1 MILADTSA
9 WVEYLR
15 ATGSAAHTRLRTAL
29 SDAGVAVCDAVRM
42 EVLAG
47 ARRKPHLQ
55 DLRRLLARA
64 AMLEALPSDYDAAAS
79 IYRSC
84 RSHGETPRSLIDCLI
99 AAIAIRAGATVLHA
113 DRDFGVIARHSTLQ
127 RPRQADAVR
136 VSSPAT
142 RRHWC

>member
-15 ATGSAAHTRLRTAL
+15 GTGSAAHTRMRTAL
-29 SDAGVAVCDAVRM
+29 TDAEVAVCDAVRM

-47 ARRKPHLQ
+47 ARREPHLR

-64 AMLEALPSDYDAAAS
+64 TMLETLPSDYDAAAS

-84 RSHGETPRSLIDCLI
+84 RHHGETPRSLIDCLI
-99 AAIAIRAGATVLHA
+99 AAIAIRAGVTVLHA
-113 DRDFGVIARHSTLQ
+113 DRDFGVIARHSTLET
-127 RPRQADAVR
+127 
-136 VSSPAT
+136 VSAP
-142 RRHWC
+142 

>member
-15 ATGSAAHTRLRTAL
+15 GTASAAHTQLRAAL
-29 SDAGVAVCDAVRM
+29 VDADVAVCDAVRM

-47 ARRKPHLQ
+47 ARSSRHLR

-64 AMLEALPSDYDAAAS
+64 VTVETLPWDHDAAAL

-84 RSHGETPRSLIDCLI
+84 RRHGETPRSLIDCLI
-99 AAIAIRAGATVLHA
+99 AAIAIRGRVAVLHA

-127 RPRQADAVR
+127 TVAP
-136 VSSPAT
+136 S
-142 RRHWC
+142 

>member
-15 ATGSAAHTRLRTAL
+15 GSGNAVHTRMRAAL
-29 SDAGVAVCDAVRM
+29 IDAEIAVCDAIRM

-47 ARRKPHLQ
+47 ARREQHLR

-64 AMLEALPSDYDAAAS
+64 VTLETLPSDYDAAAAS

-84 RSHGETPRSLIDCLI
+84 RRHGETPRSLIDCLI
-99 AAIAIRAGATVLHA
+99 AAIAIRGGATVLHA
-113 DRDFGVIARHSTLQ
+113 DRDFSVIARHSTLQ
-127 RPRQADAVR
+127 TLAP
-136 VSSPAT
+136 S
-142 RRHWC
+142 

>member
-15 ATGSAAHTRLRTAL
+15 GTGSAAHTRMRTAL
-29 SDAGVAVCDAVRM
+29 TGAEVAVCDVVRM

-47 ARRKPHLQ
+47 ARHEPHLR

-64 AMLEALPSDYDAAAS
+64 ATLETLPPDYDAAAS

-84 RSHGETPRSLIDCLI
+84 RRRGETPRSLIDCLV
-99 AAIAIRAGATVLHA
+99 AAIAIRAGVAVLHA
-113 DRDFGVIARHSTLQ
+113 DRDFGVIARHTTLQ
-127 RPRQADAVR
+127 AITPG
-136 VSSPAT
+136 
-142 RRHWC
+142 

>member
-15 ATGSAAHTRLRTAL
+15 GTGSAAHTRMRGAL
-29 SDAGVAVCDAVRM
+29 TDAEVAVCDPVRM

-47 ARRKPHLQ
+47 ARRAQHRQ

-64 AMLEALPSDYDAAAS
+64 AALETLPSDYDAAAS
-79 IYRSC
+79 IYRTC
-84 RSHGETPRSLIDCLI
+84 RRHGETPRSLIDCLI
-99 AAIAIRAGATVLHA
+99 AAIAVRAGATVLHA

-127 RPRQADAVR
+127 TIAP
-136 VSSPAT
+136 S
-142 RRHWC
+142 